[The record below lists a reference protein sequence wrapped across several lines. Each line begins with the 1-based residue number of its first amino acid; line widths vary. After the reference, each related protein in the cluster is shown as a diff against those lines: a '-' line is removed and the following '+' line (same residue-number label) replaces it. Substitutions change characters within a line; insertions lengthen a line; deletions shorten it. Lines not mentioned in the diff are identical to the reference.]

1 MLSPDRRALRGP
13 AKRAFQ
19 RHEVAG
25 VGKDGQRQ
33 RYFKSRLFR
42 KLFLSYVLIIAV
54 FVAGYCVWYFYTYR
68 ENYRNMA
75 RETGW
80 QRAYGFTTQVDRRLL
95 TAQALCNAI
104 NSSES
109 VRNLYQRVNI
119 EKQTVDSMQLYRT
132 LSELTRVKASSGSL
146 DVYTLLLGFE
156 GDSRLYTP
164 GTVVALDGDALQL
177 PPRMPWVGVTSAAEL
192 LGIRGA
198 TNIAVNKSYFIYADA
213 YIGPVGSSTKGV
225 ALVLMELTALSE
237 GVEALRPAFAGI
249 QLSRYSELLYSD
261 GSMDVP
267 GEAVEIDSL
276 LGDGLTYRLLLSQGA
291 LEAPFGLSA
300 MLPPALILLLGAAF
314 MVITYRFT
322 RRRYQPIG
330 ELSRMVAPQ
339 SGQQEA
345 QDEFGGIIRGI
356 TDLIGERNGYRER
369 MITISPY
376 ASHGAL
382 HQLLSGNV
390 RPAQLEVLREEQFW
404 ELRRRC
410 FAVGIVNLAVRGGA
424 VDQRYLDA
432 RALAAHACSE
442 LSDEERVVV
451 CSPRDAQTLY
461 VVVNSDEPDGLED
474 VFYAMLPRINE
485 AIDDEAVSVTI
496 GVSAVQT
503 DLERLKAACDE
514 AERALENMLTGGRGS
529 VYFVEAE
536 DALSGGDYEF
546 PKDAQKRIV
555 KDLLEGNLDDLNALM
570 DRLWEA
576 NFRQAALA
584 PETARQLVD
593 ALHNCIGGALRDISE
608 MSTTHIRIQRVREP
622 ATIEEIFDY
631 YRTLLAEAVR
641 TCQSE
646 VVNDAGGEALERE
659 ICDYIN
665 ARVLSPELSLSAVA
679 DHFGVSGKLVG
690 TVCKKCFGKTYLQY
704 VRDCQIQ
711 RAVSLLEGTD
721 LSLEEISQQCGFTNL
736 LTFRRNFK
744 TVMNMNPSD
753 FRK

>member
-1 MLSPDRRALRGP
+1 MHR
-13 AKRAFQ
+13 
-19 RHEVAG
+19 E
-25 VGKDGQRQ
+25 GQRQ
-33 RYFKSRLFR
+33 RYLKSRLFR
-42 KLFLSYVLIIAV
+42 KLFLSYALIIAV
-54 FVAGYCVWYFYTYR
+54 FVAGYCCWYAYSYR

-75 RETGW
+75 RESGW
-80 QRAYGFTTQVDRRLL
+80 QQAYVFTTRVDRHLL
-95 TAQALCNAI
+95 TAQALCNAV

-109 VRNLYQRVNI
+109 VRDLYQQVNI
-119 EKQTVDSMQLYRT
+119 ERQTVDSMQLYRT

-164 GTVVALDGDALQL
+164 GTVIALDGDAVEL
-177 PPRMPWVGVTSAAEL
+177 PPRMPWVGMTSAAEL
-192 LGIRGA
+192 LSVRGA
-198 TNIAVNKSYFIYADA
+198 TNIAVNKSYFIYAGA
-213 YIGPVGSSTKGV
+213 YVGTVGSSTKGV
-225 ALVLMELTALSE
+225 ALVLMEPTALTD
-237 GVEALRPAFAGI
+237 GVEALRPAFSGI
-249 QLSRYSELLYSD
+249 QLNRYSQTLYAD
-261 GSMDVP
+261 GSMDGP
-267 GEAVEIDSL
+267 GEVIEIESL
-276 LGDGLTYRLLLSQGA
+276 LGGGLSYRLLLSQSA
-291 LEAPFGLSA
+291 LEAPFGLEA
-300 MLPPALILLLGAAF
+300 MLPPALFLLLGAAF

-330 ELSRMVAPQ
+330 ELTRMVAPQ

-345 QDEFGGIIRGI
+345 RDEFGGIIRGI

-382 HQLLSGNV
+382 HQLLSGSV

-404 ELRRRC
+404 ELRRSS
-410 FAVGIVNLAVRGGA
+410 FVVGIVNLAISGGA
-424 VDQRYLDA
+424 ADQRYLDA

-442 LSDEERVVV
+442 CADEERIVV
-451 CSPRDAQTLY
+451 CSPRDAQTLV
-461 VVVNSDEPDGLED
+461 VVVNSDEGDGLED
-474 VFYAMLPRINE
+474 VFYDMLHRVNE
-485 AIDDEAVSVTI
+485 AIDDPAVSVTI
-496 GVSAVQT
+496 GVSALQT

-529 VYFVEAE
+529 VYFVEGE
-536 DALSGGDYEF
+536 DGLSGGDYEF

-555 KDLLEGNLDDLNALM
+555 RDLTEGNLDDLNAFM

-659 ICDYIN
+659 ICDYID
-665 ARVLSPELSLSAVA
+665 AHVLSPELSLTAVA

-690 TVCKKCFGKTYLQY
+690 TVCKKRFGKTYLQY
-704 VRDCQIQ
+704 VRDCQIH
-711 RAVSLLEGTD
+711 RAVELLQTTEC
-721 LSLEEISQQCGFTNL
+721 SLEEIAQQCGFTNL

-744 TVMNMNPSD
+744 TVMGMNPSD